1 MSRDSVL
8 IRFAPSATD
17 HPPPTVRIPRAYVL
31 RAAEADRRVY
41 RLDGEA
47 LTGSLGEALTLHRR
61 S

>member
-8 IRFAPSATD
+8 IRFSPSSTD

-41 RLDGEA
+41 RLDGETLGSFTDA
-47 LTGSLGEALTLHRR
+47 LTRDRR